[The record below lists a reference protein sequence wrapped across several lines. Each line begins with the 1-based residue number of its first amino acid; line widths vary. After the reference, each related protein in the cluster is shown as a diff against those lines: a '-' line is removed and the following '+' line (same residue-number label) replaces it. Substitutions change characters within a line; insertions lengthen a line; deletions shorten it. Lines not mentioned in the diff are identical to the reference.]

1 MQKIFTDENQSC
13 QIDFSAAIWATDQL
27 NAMFHAAKLSI
38 LNDVDFVAET
48 DEALLLVEYKNANL
62 AGAVHPE
69 SFRPFEDKKLN
80 NVARKYYDSRSALQV
95 FGRIHQKKTRYIYI
109 LECVNGDSVLRKRVR
124 NLLAARL
131 PFLLQQQVKLA
142 EPWIDSLEVLSVDE
156 WNTRYKNYPLILRY

>member
-1 MQKIFTDENQSC
+1 MEKVFTDENQTC
-13 QIDFSAAIWATDQL
+13 QIDFSAADWATDQL
-27 NAMFHAAKLSI
+27 NAMFHAAKLSL

-95 FGRIHQKKTRYIYI
+95 LGHTKKKKTRYIYI

-131 PFLLQQQVKLA
+131 PFLLQKQVKLA
-142 EPWIDSLEVLSVDE
+142 EHWIDSLEVLSVDE
-156 WNTRYKNYPLILRY
+156 WNNQYKNFPLTLRY